1 MATYQL
7 TPAERRAR
15 AQALV
20 ESRRNRSLYNN
31 YLKEK
36 AVYEKQ
42 LEEERLKSVWEENDR
57 NSQNF
62 LVRGLSTVGDVVA
75 NVLTGAVKGLEG
87 IVDLGIGLVGA
98 VGGIFDGNFQDRV
111 KDVIAY
117 DWTGETFGNALQE
130 ALKYSYTTNGGIIE
144 SVASGIGQMLPA
156 VVVSIATAGAGA
168 PAAIAQAASLA
179 TLGVSAAGTS
189 TEDAFQEGADYWAGL
204 GYGVASGLVEVAT
217 EKMFGGATKALTG
230 AGIFDGVTKS
240 VADTGLKRIA
250 KNVIAIKI
258 VVIYGL
264 AIPTYGEPRNLGNCV
279 FLRLCESYGI
289 KR

>member
-1 MATYQL
+1 MSTYQL

-36 AVYEKQ
+36 AIYEKQ

-57 NSQNF
+57 NSQSF
-62 LVRGLSTVGDVVA
+62 LVRGLSTVGDAVA

-98 VGGIFDGNFQDRV
+98 VGGIFDGDFQDRV

-130 ALKYSYTTNGGIIE
+130 ALKYSYTTNGGII
-144 SVASGIGQMLPA
+144 
-156 VVVSIATAGAGA
+156 
-168 PAAIAQAASLA
+168 
-179 TLGVSAAGTS
+179 
-189 TEDAFQEGADYWAGL
+189 
-204 GYGVASGLVEVAT
+204 
-217 EKMFGGATKALTG
+217 
-230 AGIFDGVTKS
+230 
-240 VADTGLKRIA
+240 
-250 KNVIAIKI
+250 
-258 VVIYGL
+258 
-264 AIPTYGEPRNLGNCV
+264 
-279 FLRLCESYGI
+279 
-289 KR
+289 